1 MKFIKTDIEGA
12 FVVELEKFGD
22 ERGFFA
28 RAFCEK
34 EFNKAGISFEP
45 VQANIGFSSEKYT
58 LRGMHYQTGQ
68 HAESKLVR
76 CTKGAIYD
84 IILDMRPNSPTYKE
98 WFAAELSAE
107 NRKML
112 FLPAGCA
119 HGYQTME
126 ENSEIFYM
134 VSAFYEPD
142 SEQGVRWNDPAFNI
156 RWMQTENIIISEK
169 DKNWPDFKS

>member
-58 LRGMHYQTGQ
+58 LRGMHYQTGR

-84 IILDMRPNSPTYKE
+84 VILDMRPHSATYKE
-98 WFAAELSAE
+98 WFATELSAE

-134 VSAFYEPD
+134 VSAYYAPD
-142 SEQGVRWNDPAFNI
+142 AEQGVRWNDPAFNI